1 MLRYKLRTRRVEDL
15 IDIAQ
20 SGFQEAMD
28 LVIEKYYPM
37 VIKIASKYYGSWAEF
52 SDLVQNGLLGLMK
65 AVFYFDKEK
74 SSFSSFAWRSIESE
88 IKSFLTYLNR
98 KKNLVLTEAAKIES
112 GFEDES
118 DEDPSYMLSEETEEG
133 PDETFWKE
141 YITERLK
148 VEMNEE
154 EQKIVDMWS
163 MGYSYKD
170 ISKEL
175 GVSQKKVDNTVQKI
189 RRVLGWMIDLRKS
202 MDEVLRKK

>member
-15 IDIAQ
+15 IDFAQ

-98 KKNLVLTEAAKIES
+98 KKNLVLTEAAKIEA

-154 EQKIVDMWS
+154 EQSIVDMWS
-163 MGYSYKD
+163 MGYSYKE

-189 RRVLGWMIDLRKS
+189 RRVLGWMIELRKS